1 MKLAVLFSG
10 FKKDE
15 NLVKTEQCD
24 VFLRLLFIYYFL
36 TTGTCIFNFIL
47 TRHVNII
54 LYFTFYLILNAD
66 FAVFVWSVA
75 FRLLFISF
83 CNA

>member
-15 NLVKTEQCD
+15 KLVKTEQCD
-24 VFLRLLFIYYFL
+24 VFLRPSFIYYFS
-36 TTGTCIFNFIL
+36 TTGIFNFIL

-75 FRLLFISF
+75 SRLLFISF
-83 CNA
+83 CIA